1 MNLLSALGVEARLL
15 GVRRFITTS
24 VLDWTICVRVWELV
38 LDQLRFVA
46 GEASS
51 RAPGFQGAQAPGV
64 QGSGVDGQAM
74 KKLAYAID
82 ATRLRRR
89 EE

>member
-24 VLDWTICVRVWELV
+24 VFDWTICVRVWELV

-46 GEASS
+46 GRTALELPVSGS
-51 RAPGFQGAQAPGV
+51 PSAPGV